1 MGYFA
6 ENFDYV
12 LEQIEAINE
21 AYFGK
26 TKEVYDIEKA
36 LHNLRAPYIT
46 KKDNFGGQFLNLDT
60 YTPKLQSDPNKRKLE
75 KAIMNAFGFSDANI
89 FIENSGA
96 NNAVTYSS
104 SMSIDLGSDKLF
116 KSAKKASSK
125 TNGFKFSKEDDVI
138 FMMVLYTGM
147 LVNPE
152 YTDAELTAII
162 LHEIG
167 HNFSP
172 VAERGCKVIY
182 KFPALAVLLRTIA
195 DVAGKVAG
203 FAQFGIKTIVD
214 ISSIASSII
223 SQLILA
229 SNTSKK
235 LMIKIDDLGNK
246 IMVEFENTSPSIS
259 KMIGSI
265 STFFNIGKEAMNSA
279 KYVKKYNKLGNMNA
293 NSFILNLTTWLV
305 SSLGNP
311 TGYADE
317 KFADSF
323 PRMYGYGPEL
333 ISGLAKL
340 DTQSNSAVEYIAD
353 NYFPLLPAIYGVY
366 NLPFMLAK
374 ITFDEHPQKFDR
386 FNFAISD
393 IEKELARTD
402 LDPKTKKKIKQDAIE
417 MKKEYEKYQKSM
429 LKLNKNSAYNLY
441 SAITIKLF
449 GGSLKSKV
457 ASRNVNKDIDK
468 FIDELD

>member
-6 ENFDYV
+6 DNFDIV
-12 LEQIEAINE
+12 LEQVEAINE

-26 TKEVYDIEKA
+26 TKEVYAIETA

-60 YTPKLQSDPNKRKLE
+60 YTPKLQLDPNKRKLE

-89 FIENSGA
+89 LIENSGA
-96 NNAVTYSS
+96 NNAATLPS

-125 TNGFKFSKEDDVI
+125 ANGFKFSKEDDVI

-147 LVNPE
+147 LVNPD

-172 VAERGCKVIY
+172 VAERGCKVLY

-229 SNTSKK
+229 SNTGKK
-235 LMIKIDDLGNK
+235 LMINMDDLGNK
-246 IMVEFENTSPSIS
+246 IMVELENISPTIV
-259 KMIGSI
+259 KMIESI
-265 STFFNIGKEAMNSA
+265 YTFFNVGREAKNSA
-279 KYVKKYNKLGNMNA
+279 SYINKYKNIGNMNA
-293 NSFILNLTTWLV
+293 NKFILNLTIWLV

-333 ISGLAKL
+333 ISVLAKL
-340 DTQSNSAVEYIAD
+340 GTQSNSAAEYFVD

-386 FNFAISD
+386 FNFVISD

-417 MKKEYEKYQKSM
+417 MKKEYEKYQNSM
-429 LKLNKNSAYNLY
+429 LKLNKISAYNLY

-457 ASRNVNKDIDK
+457 VSRNVNKDIDK
-468 FIDELD
+468 FIDEL

>member
-1 MGYFA
+1 
-6 ENFDYV
+6 
-12 LEQIEAINE
+12 
-21 AYFGK
+21 
-26 TKEVYDIEKA
+26 
-36 LHNLRAPYIT
+36 
-46 KKDNFGGQFLNLDT
+46 
-60 YTPKLQSDPNKRKLE
+60 
-75 KAIMNAFGFSDANI
+75 
-89 FIENSGA
+89 
-96 NNAVTYSS
+96 
-104 SMSIDLGSDKLF
+104 
-116 KSAKKASSK
+116 
-125 TNGFKFSKEDDVI
+125 
-138 FMMVLYTGM
+138 
-147 LVNPE
+147 
-152 YTDAELTAII
+152 
-162 LHEIG
+162 
-167 HNFSP
+167 
-172 VAERGCKVIY
+172 
-182 KFPALAVLLRTIA
+182 
-195 DVAGKVAG
+195 
-203 FAQFGIKTIVD
+203 
-214 ISSIASSII
+214 
-223 SQLILA
+223 
-229 SNTSKK
+229 
-235 LMIKIDDLGNK
+235 MIKIDDLGNK
-246 IMVEFENTSPSIS
+246 AMVELEDVSPSIV

-265 STFFNIGKEAMNSA
+265 STFFNIGKEATNSA
-279 KYVKKYNKLGNMNA
+279 NYIKKYKKLGSMNA
-293 NSFILNLTTWLV
+293 NNFILNLTIWLV

-386 FNFAISD
+386 FNFVISD

-417 MKKEYEKYQKSM
+417 MKNEYEKYQKSM